1 MKTCFIVINF
11 LSIVTNIYY
20 FDKSFSNFFI
30 ILLPT
35 LLFKFKDTKF
45 ICACGETFT
54 LKSNKDEMHIDV
66 CSKCH
71 PAYTGKQNATTVKGN
86 VDKFN
91 KKYGIK
97 KA

>member
-1 MKTCFIVINF
+1 MKKGIH
-11 LSIVTNIYY
+11 
-20 FDKSFSNFFI
+20 KE
-30 ILLPT
+30 
-35 LLFKFKDTKF
+35 FKDTKF

-71 PAYTGKQNATTVKGN
+71 PTYTGKQNATTVKGN

>member
-1 MKTCFIVINF
+1 MKDGIHPTYGECK
-11 LSIVTNIYY
+11 VT
-20 FDKSFSNFFI
+20 
-30 ILLPT
+30 
-35 LLFKFKDTKF
+35 
-45 ICACGETFT
+45 CACGNTFMT
-54 LKSNKDEMHIDV
+54 GSVSKELRVDV

>member
-1 MKTCFIVINF
+1 MTKFCHGGKEARVMKKGIH
-11 LSIVTNIYY
+11 
-20 FDKSFSNFFI
+20 KE
-30 ILLPT
+30 
-35 LLFKFKDTKF
+35 FKDTKF

>member
-1 MKTCFIVINF
+1 MKQVFMANRKVGLKMKKGIH
-11 LSIVTNIYY
+11 
-20 FDKSFSNFFI
+20 KE
-30 ILLPT
+30 
-35 LLFKFKDTKF
+35 FKDTKF